1 LVRNADRV
9 TAALLL
15 AFSVAFSAGALKQY
29 QWWGSGGP
37 GSAFMPFWL
46 GLVMALLALMLL
58 FRSLKEKNPGAAWFP
73 RGEGLRDISV
83 VLGVTVAFVAF
94 LNVLGMVIGT
104 AIYLAVLI
112 GYLGRHRWWVTLAI
126 AAGAAGF
133 NWLVFVHWLHVP
145 FPEGKLWI
153 F

>member
-1 LVRNADRV
+1 MRNADRV

-15 AFSVAFSAGALKQY
+15 AFSVAFAAGALKQY

-37 GSAFMPFWL
+37 GPAFMPFWL
-46 GLVMALLALMLL
+46 GLVMACLALGLL
-58 FRSLKEKNPGAAWFP
+58 IRSVKQRDPGAAWFP
-73 RGEGLRDISV
+73 RGEGLRDILV
-83 VLGVTVAFVAF
+83 VLGATTLFVAL

-104 AIYLAVLI
+104 AIYLGVLVR
-112 GYLGRHRWWVTLAI
+112 YLGRHRWWITGAVAV
-126 AAGAAGF
+126 AAAFF

-145 FPEGKLWI
+145 FPEGMLWI